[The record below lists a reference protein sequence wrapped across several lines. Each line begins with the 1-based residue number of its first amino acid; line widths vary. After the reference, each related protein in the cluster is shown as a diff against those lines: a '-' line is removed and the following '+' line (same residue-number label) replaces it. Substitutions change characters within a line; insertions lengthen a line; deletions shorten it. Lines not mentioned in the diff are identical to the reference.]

1 MLLAGERKKQQKME
15 ILGKTKEQKNKKN
28 RPGQLRS
35 EF

>member
-15 ILGKTKEQKNKKN
+15 ILGKTKEQKN